1 MPKHSLVRQSVGKRG
16 IASDINATESAVS
29 ETVRPASKC
38 VERHSAARTTS
49 ACQGAI
55 EGPATLASWR
65 SKCDVPVAQQRLGC
79 HAGERKQLDLLDV
92 ENRAQ
97 RHPIVTMRDEHRI
110 LVIQVGCATKSLSQ
124 PLTMNPGPCPGC
136 KYPCAKDLSCGH
148 TCKVP
153 CHDNVTI
160 KVEETSKPAGPWEE
174 RGPKIL
180 VRALECPPC
189 EAPVPVTCLG
199 SHETSDW
206 PCHASKPAPC
216 GRECGRSLPCGNHS
230 CSRDCHKVRN
240 APDTIV
246 AGSNCRKCELEC
258 QVERSPACPH
268 PCPLPCHPPPCKPCT
283 NVIKLRCH
291 CGLAN
296 LLRKCGE
303 YLIAI
308 GEEKKEMLCC
318 TDQCPKTLECSH
330 R

>member
-1 MPKHSLVRQSVGKRG
+1 M
-16 IASDINATESAVS
+16 INI
-29 ETVRPASKC
+29 KNL
-38 VERHSAARTTS
+38 
-49 ACQGAI
+49 GA
-55 EGPATLASWR
+55 
-65 SKCDVPVAQQRLGC
+65 
-79 HAGERKQLDLLDV
+79 
-92 ENRAQ
+92 
-97 RHPIVTMRDEHRI
+97 
-110 LVIQVGCATKSLSQ
+110 
-124 PLTMNPGPCPGC
+124 CPGC
-136 KYPCAKDLSCGH
+136 KFPCSKDLSCGH
-148 TCKVP
+148 KCEVS
-153 CHDNVTI
+153 CHDNVTV
-160 KVEETSKPAGPWEE
+160 KVEETSRPAGPWEE

-180 VRALECPPC
+180 VRALDCPPC

-199 SHETSDW
+199 GHETADW

-216 GRECGRSLPCGNHS
+216 GRECGRSLSCGNHS

-268 PCPLPCHPPPCKPCT
+268 PCPLPCHPPPCAPCA

-303 YLIAI
+303 YLIASV
-308 GEEKKEMLCC
+308 EEKKEVLCC

-330 R
+330 RWLSNFLKRRQF